1 MCAVP
6 GVGRIH
12 HRHSDLERDIN
23 SYMMELEDVLR
34 FSKQLQGSISCSKQ
48 QNV

>member
-12 HRHSDLERDIN
+12 HRHSNLEQD
-23 SYMMELEDVLR
+23 MMEREDVLK
-34 FSKQLQGSISCSKQ
+34 FSKQLQG
-48 QNV
+48 